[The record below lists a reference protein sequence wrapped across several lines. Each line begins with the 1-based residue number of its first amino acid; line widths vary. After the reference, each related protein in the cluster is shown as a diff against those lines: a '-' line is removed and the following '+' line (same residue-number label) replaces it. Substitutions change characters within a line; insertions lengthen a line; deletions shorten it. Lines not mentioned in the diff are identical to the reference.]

1 MTGRLLWTIVGMGI
15 ATYLTR
21 APLLLFFHHLG
32 HHLRLAPW
40 MERLLQALP
49 LAILTALVTPLLLL
63 PGGGPARPGSPEVWG
78 GLVVASLI
86 RLSGNLLLSV
96 AGGVGTV
103 AVLRGLGW

>member
-1 MTGRLLWTIVGMGI
+1 MSGPLFWTILGMAV

-21 APLLLFFHHLG
+21 APLLLFFG
-32 HHLRLAPW
+32 HVKLSPW
-40 MERLLQALP
+40 VERLLQALP

-63 PGGGPARPGSPEVWG
+63 PGGVPARPWIPEVWG

-96 AGGVGTV
+96 ASGVATV
-103 AVLRGLGW
+103 ALLRGLGW

>member
-21 APLLLFFHHLG
+21 APLLLFFHHLK
-32 HHLRLAPW
+32 LAPW

-63 PGGGPARPGSPEVWG
+63 PGGVPARPGSPEVWG
-78 GLVVASLI
+78 GLVVACVI

-96 AGGVGTV
+96 AGGVVTV
-103 AVLRGLGW
+103 ALLRGLGW